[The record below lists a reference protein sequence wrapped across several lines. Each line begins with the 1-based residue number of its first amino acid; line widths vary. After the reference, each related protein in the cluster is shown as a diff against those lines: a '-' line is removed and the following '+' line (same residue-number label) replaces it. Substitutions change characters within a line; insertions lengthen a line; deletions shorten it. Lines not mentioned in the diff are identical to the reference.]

1 MEQINI
7 IGIVTI
13 KNEDVYVRQAL
24 LNILSFC
31 DTVIVAENYSQDRT
45 YEIVSEL
52 ARQHPKIELH
62 RFHKFYE
69 GHRLIERFVGTNT
82 WVFGVDGDE
91 IYDPAGL
98 AVMRQRLLAGE
109 FLEQWC
115 LFGNVL
121 HCVSLDMTQ
130 RMARGYLSPPA
141 RSMTKLYN
149 FSIITQ
155 WTNCTERLHNGTLL
169 FKAGHNA
176 EQRHDIWKDSDW
188 ENSPFRCLHT
198 VFLPRSSLVAS
209 GQSGR
214 RFNPDE
220 LMRQRGEQL
229 GTGWIRRLVSK
240 IQWQARFLLRQDWKS
255 QRYRR
260 GALVEKTVEA
270 FFPSI

>member
-1 MEQINI
+1 MEQIDI

-45 YEIVSEL
+45 YAIVSEL

-62 RFHKFYE
+62 RFHKFRE

-109 FLEQWC
+109 FSERWC

-121 HCVSLDMTQ
+121 HCVSLDVT
-130 RMARGYLSPPA
+130 RRVAKGYLSPPA

-155 WTNCTERLHNGTLL
+155 WTNCTERLHNGTLI
-169 FKAGHNA
+169 FKTGYDA
-176 EQRHDIWKDSDW
+176 ERRYDIGKDYVW
-188 ENSPFRCLHT
+188 EDAPFRCLHT
-198 VFLPRSSLVAS
+198 VFLPRSSLVPS

-220 LMRQRGEQL
+220 LMRQRDEQL
-229 GTGWIRRLVSK
+229 STGWMGRLLSK
-240 IQWQARFLLRQDWKS
+240 VKWQVRLLLRQDWKS

-260 GALVEKTVEA
+260 GALVEKTVDA
-270 FFPSI
+270 FFPNR